1 MIDNT
6 TTITRW
12 NRHSDWRNADIS
24 ETDVLKSIKTPATCF
39 LSANAFGLKGKIPGG
54 KHTWVATFN
63 GTYWKTYEIT
73 DIETI
78 EVQKARMFYAEHVTH
93 DDWKRRQLIIS
104 NRDPSTVWFGNQP
117 RLDAIFPY
125 RKIVHGYPKNDRFNL
140 ITNNCST
147 YLSYIAWAYCFDFS
161 FPYIGFKPKEYWDIL
176 LDK

>member
-6 TTITRW
+6 TIITRW

-24 ETDVLKSIKTPATCF
+24 ETDVLNSIKTPATCF

-54 KHTWVATFN
+54 KHTWIATFN

-78 EVQKARMFYAEHVTH
+78 EVQKARMFYAEHVTQ

-117 RLDAIFPY
+117 RLDAI
-125 RKIVHGYPKNDRFNL
+125 
-140 ITNNCST
+140 
-147 YLSYIAWAYCFDFS
+147 
-161 FPYIGFKPKEYWDIL
+161 
-176 LDK
+176 